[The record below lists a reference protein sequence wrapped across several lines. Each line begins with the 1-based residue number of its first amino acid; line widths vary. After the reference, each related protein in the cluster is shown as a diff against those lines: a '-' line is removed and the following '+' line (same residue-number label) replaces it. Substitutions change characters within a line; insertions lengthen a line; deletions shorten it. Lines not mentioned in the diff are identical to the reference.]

1 MKMLLATFLISILAF
16 SIASMDLVLSIVHLI
31 RIKRG
36 FVNHFVVFSAVLL
49 ASVFFLLMG
58 SFSEIT
64 FDGIAKNILYYI
76 WDALL
81 ILVATFLFN
90 YIPFVVTR
98 IIAHPWRNPY
108 KTIFFLTSVIY
119 ITSAIVGYF
128 CPSLL
133 SNNIR
138 FLCFFFIVFFCI
150 TVVLRNYNTISIR
163 HVKKTLLA
171 MAIISFCLVPLIIL
185 SLFFDSLKNIT
196 TPVLLLSSTI
206 CILVYLFIDITKE
219 EKRNESRKEKKTLSV
234 SCLSEYRISERE
246 FAVILLIKEGL
257 TNKEIGERLKISVNT
272 VNNHIANIFSK
283 TSVRSRIDL
292 LNLLEDITNV

>member
-16 SIASMDLVLSIVHLI
+16 SIASMDLVLSIVYLI

-64 FDGIAKNILYYI
+64 FDGITRNVLYYI
-76 WDALL
+76 WDVLL

-90 YIPFVVTR
+90 YIPFVVTI

-119 ITSAIVGYF
+119 ITSAIAGYF
-128 CPSLL
+128 YPTLL
-133 SNNIR
+133 FNNIR

-150 TVVLRNYNTISIR
+150 TVVLKNYNTISIR

-171 MAIISFCLVPLIIL
+171 MAIISFCLIPLIIL
-185 SLFFDSLKNIT
+185 SLFFDSLKDIT
-196 TPVLLLSSTI
+196 TPVLLFSSTV
-206 CILVYLFIDITKE
+206 CILVYLFIDITKV
-219 EKRNESRKEKKTLSV
+219 EKMNESKKEKKQLSV
-234 SCLSEYRISERE
+234 SCLSHYRVSERE
-246 FAVILLIKEGL
+246 FDVILLIKEGL